1 VRQQKW
7 FSNSELNFC
16 RREKEFVPWRCRHD
30 QMEWELCAI
39 PGLEAS
45 PLDSTV
51 AGLSF

>member
-7 FSNSELNFC
+7 FSNSELIFAG
-16 RREKEFVPWRCRHD
+16 EKEFVLWRCRHD

-39 PGLEAS
+39 PGPEAS
-45 PLDSTV
+45 PLDRTV